1 MPAAMKMSSHPS
13 ALKSSTL
20 GPQGQY
26 VSTPTASDT
35 SSNRPPPRFANS
47 AFPKMRPPFP
57 FGNNLPDTCDE
68 SSLRISPAQSP
79 AEVDPHVRVHAG
91 GEEVEPTVAIAGE
104 HIYAH

>member
-35 SSNRPPPRFANS
+35 SSSRPPPRLANS
-47 AFPKMRPPFP
+47 ALPKMKPPLP
-57 FGNNLPDTCDE
+57 PGNRRPDTCDE
-68 SSLRISPAQSP
+68 SSLRLSAAQSP
-79 AEVDPHVRVHAG
+79 G
-91 GEEVEPTVAIAGE
+91 GMLNHMSGYILVVNGPSRPSPS
-104 HIYAH
+104 